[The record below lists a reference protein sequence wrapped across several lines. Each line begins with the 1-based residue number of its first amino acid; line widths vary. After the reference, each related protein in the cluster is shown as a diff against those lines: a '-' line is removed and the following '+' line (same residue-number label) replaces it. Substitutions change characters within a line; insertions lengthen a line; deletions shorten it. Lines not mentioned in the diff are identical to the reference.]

1 MCYCSYMRSVGVREL
16 RQHASRYLR
25 EVEKGESLQVTDR
38 GRPIAMIVPITNEV
52 SGLEALRR
60 AGRVRPGM
68 GKLEELGPPL
78 PLPAGATPPSEV
90 LAALRADER

>member
-1 MCYCSYMRSVGVREL
+1 MRSVGVREL

-25 EVEKGESLQVTDR
+25 EVEGGESLQVTDR
-38 GRPIAMIVPITNEV
+38 GRPIAMIVPIANEV

-60 AGRVRPGM
+60 SGRIRPAR
-68 GKLEELGPPL
+68 GKVEDLGPPL
-78 PLPAGATPPSEV
+78 PLPPGMPSPSEV